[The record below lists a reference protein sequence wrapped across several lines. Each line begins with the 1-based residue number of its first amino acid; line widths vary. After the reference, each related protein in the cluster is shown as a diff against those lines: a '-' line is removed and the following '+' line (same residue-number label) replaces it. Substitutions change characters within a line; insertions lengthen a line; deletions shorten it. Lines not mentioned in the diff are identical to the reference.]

1 MKKHPKTTP
10 FIVLCFGLIL
20 VSGLVISCATG
31 GSGLMTEAPAGVD
44 ISAAAQCPVCGMYAA
59 RYPKFA
65 PKVIFKDSMMAAF
78 DGCKDMYRYLL
89 DMNKFG
95 QGRTDAD
102 ILRIEVKDFSSGEW
116 TDGRTAHYV
125 AGSSVRGPMGP
136 ELIPF
141 SSREKAEDFKRE
153 KGGTLLT
160 HEQIISTGPSAL
172 PGPMSMH
179 H

>member
-1 MKKHPKTTP
+1 MKKNPKTSP
-10 FIVLCFGLIL
+10 FIALCFGLVL

-31 GSGLMTEAPAGVD
+31 GPGPMTVAPAGEN
-44 ISAAAQCPVCGMYAA
+44 ISADAQCPVCGMYAA

-65 PKVIFKDSMMAAF
+65 PKVIFKDGMMAAF

-89 DMNKFG
+89 DMNRYG

-102 ILRIEVKDFSSGEW
+102 VLRIEVKDFSSGEW
-116 TDGRTAHYV
+116 KDGRTAHYIS
-125 AGSSVRGPMGP
+125 GSSVRGPMGP

-141 SSREKAEDFKRE
+141 SSREKAENFQQE
-153 KGGTLLT
+153 NGGTLLT
-160 HEQIISTGPSAL
+160 HEQIMSTGLSAL